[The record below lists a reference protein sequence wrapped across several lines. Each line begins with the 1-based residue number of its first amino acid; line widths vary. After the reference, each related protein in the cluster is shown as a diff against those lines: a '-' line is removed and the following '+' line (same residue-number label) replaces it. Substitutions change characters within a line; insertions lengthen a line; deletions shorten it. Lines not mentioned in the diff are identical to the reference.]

1 MRISI
6 ADFIF
11 FIETTVQSDS
21 FKLAALF
28 FVLVFAGLSPF
39 IVKIYR
45 RLKETKKQLAYLRT
59 ALECQPDGF
68 YLWLY
73 DDVGFLT
80 RTICSSR
87 LCVMLNLSGG
97 YDASFDAVLERLNRT
112 DTENLIVALKNMRES
127 DEPFCLTTRSIDE
140 TSRWLISGFRA
151 LRQNTDALLDIV
163 WVRDVTQIS
172 EKIEDLTLTAENL
185 RARESVF
192 RNIFDAFPFPV
203 WLRGEDLR
211 LVMCNPAYAAA
222 IQANNEQEVLLIT
235 EAGPLNI
242 IGTNLHLSKLNLED
256 GQICIEGEILSLD
269 YEPPELERRGLF
281 GKVFR

>member
-222 IQANNEQEVLLIT
+222 IQANNEQEVLLSSGELIYEKSQR
-235 EAGPLNI
+235 EARVLAAAARAAGI
-242 IGTNLHLSKLNLED
+242 KHRRTLS
-256 GQICIEGEILSLD
+256 
-269 YEPPELERRGLF
+269 
-281 GKVFR
+281 